1 MASHNMTTSQEGIEQ
16 LASMGFAPLV
26 ERHHGA
32 AGGKG
37 LRAIMTVLRQIYR
50 QFQPGPSSPRLVV
63 FQVIAKDA
71 YKIDGTAT
79 KLNEISDILTWVN
92 DPLAIEIAADG
103 ALLVWPSLSGE
114 DLAELSRYGVV
125 YSFEGGKEYF
135 WAGGEQSGIPRI
147 VPGAVSLFAVPT
159 FGLLE
164 EALQF
169 YRSTVVR
176 VCQCE
181 ILKSAWYDA
190 NRLFFKS
197 KPERLMRRSLVQ
209 FLRASLRHAA
219 EVAPEQNVDE
229 SHPIDIRI
237 TFEATQNVAL
247 IEIKWLGRSRSEEDG
262 TETTS
267 YSESRARDGAQQLAD
282 YLDMFH
288 HSAPLRHTRGYLV
301 AIDGRRRGLTPNSN
315 SISYQD
321 GFYYDHKEI
330 TFNPKFHEV
339 RNDFEEP
346 IRMFA
351 EPVWS

>member
-1 MASHNMTTSQEGIEQ
+1 MTINQKGIEQ

-32 AGGKG
+32 AGGQS
-37 LRAIMTVLRQIYR
+37 LRTIMMVLRQIYR
-50 QFQPGPSSPRLVV
+50 QFQPQPSSPRLVV
-63 FQVIAKDA
+63 FQLIAKDA
-71 YKIDGTAT
+71 YEIDGIPT
-79 KLNEISDILTWVN
+79 KLYEFSDILTWMN
-92 DPLAIEIAADG
+92 DPLAIEIASDG
-103 ALLVWPSLSGE
+103 ALLVWPSLNE
-114 DLAELSRYGVV
+114 ANLEELSRHGVV
-125 YSFEGGKEYF
+125 YSFEEGKEYF

-147 VPGAVSLFAVPT
+147 VPGTPSLFAVPA

-197 KPERLMRRSLVQ
+197 RPERLMRRSLTQ

-229 SHPIDIRI
+229 SHPIDIRV

-247 IEIKWLGRSRSEEDG
+247 IEIKWLGRSRNEEDG
-262 TETTS
+262 TGAAS

-301 AIDGRRRGLTPNSN
+301 AIDGRRRGLTLDST
-315 SISYQD
+315 SISYQN
-321 GFYYDHKEI
+321 GMYYIHKEI
-330 TFNPKFHEV
+330 AFNLKFHES
-339 RNDFEEP
+339 RHDFEEP
-346 IRMFA
+346 MRMFA
-351 EPVWS
+351 EPVCS